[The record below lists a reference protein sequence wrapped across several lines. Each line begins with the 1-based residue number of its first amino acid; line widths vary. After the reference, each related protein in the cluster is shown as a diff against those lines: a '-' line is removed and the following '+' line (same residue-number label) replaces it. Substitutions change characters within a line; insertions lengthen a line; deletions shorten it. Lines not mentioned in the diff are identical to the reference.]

1 MKQIPK
7 LVRDISKKTRGRV
20 LIVGSKTSE
29 QRERSTY
36 HAICQA
42 AQSSGIPCV
51 PFSPPIREDEIDSSP
66 GCLLEYAVDGLAMAK
81 RTGCASVLVVGGGS
95 TIEVAKSIA
104 QLLTSGVTPQSLT
117 EPSSREAKIRTIIQK
132 NEQAA
137 APIIA
142 VPTSFHGCVAASSN
156 RTYLSDP
163 LEGSVLNMAG
173 DHLDRSGGVHVV
185 IDPNLLR
192 QSSPMTC
199 AEGAISSLARLSDT
213 LLVNEGG
220 EDDIGRDDGQA
231 LGELVGSIKE
241 ILDISFDLYD
251 QGVVSMASWKSKID
265 DKDKDIFGRKIEDED
280 ICEQYGALGCVIGS
294 CISLGGPGITH
305 SIARVIASNYNV
317 SFGQACA
324 LILPHIINIQ
334 MDRSSQDTS
343 RNKNGMA
350 AKGMKVHLE
359 NISFEKDQD
368 GTMYGSFG
376 RVRAQTYIA
385 NPSADDLKELTSA
398 IMMDECFKQGECE
411 SGKVE
416 KFVVF
421 CCE

>member
-265 DKDKDIFGRKIEDED
+265 DKDKPINE
-280 ICEQYGALGCVIGS
+280 A
-294 CISLGGPGITH
+294 
-305 SIARVIASNYNV
+305 
-317 SFGQACA
+317 
-324 LILPHIINIQ
+324 NIQ
-334 MDRSSQDTS
+334 
-343 RNKNGMA
+343 N
-350 AKGMKVHLE
+350 
-359 NISFEKDQD
+359 
-368 GTMYGSFG
+368 
-376 RVRAQTYIA
+376 
-385 NPSADDLKELTSA
+385 
-398 IMMDECFKQGECE
+398 
-411 SGKVE
+411 
-416 KFVVF
+416 VV
-421 CCE
+421 